1 MGETLGMFVVLG
13 IHYLFSVLCKL
24 LCSFHL
30 ISPSNRWNFAC
41 ISDEP
46 PSKLKHDQ
54 PGLLSMALAD
64 RDARG
69 SLFIITFKAN
79 HHLDR

>member
-1 MGETLGMFVVLG
+1 M
-13 IHYLFSVLCKL
+13 
-24 LCSFHL
+24 
-30 ISPSNRWNFAC
+30 
-41 ISDEP
+41 SDEP

-54 PGLLSMALAD
+54 RGLLSMALAD

-79 HHLDR
+79 HHLDRFVCQKCF